1 MTEPSKKS
9 PAKLIILAVVIIAAV
24 GGYIG
29 MTQWE
34 KDQANRIEANIKAA
48 GGSVASV
55 KVSFFG
61 KSAALSN
68 LKYSWSI
75 PNLVDMT
82 LEAESMTMAGFNV
95 DALNA
100 KGVVPLADTITMS
113 NVKSDIVQAAMP
125 GVEMQAVKQSIT
137 FKSATVVGLR
147 GDFAGMKAEFEKVM
161 ATKTVNPAD
170 LPLIVAAAKTLHADS
185 ISAVEYVSRVDM
197 GLPTPMTS
205 SIGSYEVKDFN
216 LLACGPATWKDFK
229 VSAMN
234 MDIIKIGGMTMQ
246 RVVIPDVFTPLATL
260 SLPDGKPV
268 DDMDD
273 KFGMLMLDALKKEP
287 LVIKGFS
294 MSDMFVQAL
303 GPEALTLKNLS
314 LDLEL
319 SGDKLAVKKS
329 FADLVIPPAYYK
341 NADEAGALLAMAYGK
356 PLNLSGRL
364 DFTGSRNNDRLDC
377 RLADG
382 GLSEK
387 EFGAVK
393 LDGDF
398 FASVP
403 GADSLEKILKASPEW
418 LLTKANLSLEDKK
431 VAEYAFAA
439 QYEMV
444 KQFGG
449 DQSPFKSVDDV
460 RANAV
465 QQLQTQAAMA
475 PNADSKAIIEGLA
488 KLVQQSGTL
497 VISLNP
503 ATPQPI
509 SGLESIASNDSAV
522 YNVSTSF
529 TPAAPAAV
537 PAAAPTAPAAPAA
550 PAAK

>member
-9 PAKLIILAVVIIAAV
+9 PAKLIILAIVVLAAV
-24 GGYIG
+24 GGYFG

-34 KDQANRIEANIKAA
+34 KEQASRIEADIKAA

-61 KSAALSN
+61 KSATLAN
-68 LKYSWSI
+68 LKYNWSI
-75 PNLVDMT
+75 PNMVDMT
-82 LEAESMTMAGFNV
+82 LEAENMTMAGFNV

-100 KGVVPLADTITMS
+100 KGVVVLADTITMG
-113 NVKSDIVQAAMP
+113 NVKTDIIQTAMP
-125 GVEMQAVKQSIT
+125 GMEMPAAKQSIT
-137 FKSATVVGLR
+137 VKSGTVVGLR
-147 GDFAGMKAEFEKVM
+147 GDFAGMKAELEKIL

-170 LPLIVAAAKTLHADS
+170 LPRIIAAAKTLHADS
-185 ISAVEYVSRVDM
+185 VSATDYVSRVDM
-197 GLPTPMTS
+197 GLPTPMAS

-216 LLACGPATWKDFK
+216 LLSCGPAVWKDFK

-234 MDIIKIGGMTMQ
+234 MDIIKIGAMNMQ
-246 RVVIPDVFTPLATL
+246 RVVIPDVFSPMAAL
-260 SLPDGKPV
+260 SSPDGKPV

-273 KFGMLMLDALKKEP
+273 KFAPLMLDALKKEP

-294 MSDMFVQAL
+294 MTDMSVQAL

-356 PLNLSGRL
+356 PLNLSGRV
-364 DFTGSRNNDRLDC
+364 DFDGARKNDRLDC
-377 RLADG
+377 RLAG
-382 GLSEK
+382 GELSEK

-393 LDGDF
+393 LEADI
-398 FASVP
+398 FASAP

-418 LLTKANLSLEDKK
+418 LLTKASLSLEDRK

-444 KQFGG
+444 KQFG

-465 QQLQTQAAMA
+465 QQLQAQAAGA
-475 PNADSKAIIEGLA
+475 PNPDAKAVLEGLA
-488 KLVQQSGTL
+488 KLVQQPGTL

-503 ATPQPI
+503 ATPQPV
-509 SGLESIASNDSAV
+509 SELESIPTNDSAV

-529 TPAAPAAV
+529 TPSA
-537 PAAAPTAPAAPAA
+537 APAAPAA
-550 PAAK
+550 PAAQAAPAAK

>member
-9 PAKLIILAVVIIAAV
+9 PAKLIILAIVVLAAV
-24 GGYIG
+24 GGYFG
-29 MTQWE
+29 MSQWE
-34 KDQANRIEANIKAA
+34 KEQASRIEAEIKAA

-61 KSAALSN
+61 KSAVLSN
-68 LKYSWSI
+68 IKYSWSI

-82 LEAESMTMAGFNV
+82 LEAESMTLSGFNV
-95 DALNA
+95 DVLNA

-113 NVKSDIVQAAMP
+113 NVKADIVQTAMP
-125 GVEMQAVKQSIT
+125 GLEMPAAKQNIT
-137 FKSATVVGLR
+137 FKSGTVMGLR
-147 GDFAGMKAEFEKVM
+147 GDFAGMKAEFEKIL

-170 LPLIVAAAKTLHADS
+170 LPRVIAAVKTLHADS
-185 ISAVEYVSRVDM
+185 VSATEYVSRVDM

-205 SIGSYEVKDFN
+205 SIGYYEVKDFN
-216 LLACGPATWKDFK
+216 LLSCGPAVWKDFK

-234 MDIIKIGGMTMQ
+234 MDIIKIGGLSMQ
-246 RVVIPDVFTPLATL
+246 RVVVPDVFSPMAALA
-260 SLPDGKPV
+260 SDGNAI
-268 DDMDD
+268 DDMDS
-273 KFGMLMLDALKKEP
+273 KIGVMMLDALKKEP

-294 MSDMFVQAL
+294 MSDMSVQAL

-356 PLNLSGRL
+356 PLNLSGRV
-364 DFTGSRNNDRLDC
+364 DFTGARNNDRLDC
-377 RLADG
+377 QLAG
-382 GLSEK
+382 GELSEK

-393 LDGDF
+393 LDADV

-403 GADSLEKILKASPEW
+403 GADSLEKIVKASPEW
-418 LLTKANLSLEDKK
+418 LLTKANLSLEDRK

-444 KQFGG
+444 KQFG

-465 QQLQTQAAMA
+465 QQLQAQAAGA
-475 PNADSKAIIEGLA
+475 PNPDARAVLEGLA
-488 KLVQQSGTL
+488 KLVRQPGTL

-503 ATPQPI
+503 ATPQPV
-509 SGLESIASNDSAV
+509 SELESIPTNDSAV

-529 TPAAPAAV
+529 TPAPPAAV
-537 PAAAPTAPAAPAA
+537 PAA

>member
-9 PAKLIILAVVIIAAV
+9 PAKLIILAIVVLAAV
-24 GGYIG
+24 GGYFG
-29 MTQWE
+29 MSQWE
-34 KDQANRIEANIKAA
+34 KEQASRIEAEIKAA

-61 KSAALSN
+61 KSATLAG

-75 PNLVDMT
+75 PNVVDMT
-82 LEAESMTMAGFNV
+82 LEAESMTLAGFNV
-95 DALNA
+95 DSLTA
-100 KGVVPLADTITMS
+100 KGTVSLADSAAMS
-113 NVKSDIVQAAMP
+113 NVKTDIVQAAMP
-125 GVEMQAVKQSIT
+125 GMEMPAAKQSIT
-137 FKSATVVGLR
+137 LKSATATGIR
-147 GDFAGMKAEFEKVM
+147 GDFAGMRAGFEKIM
-161 ATKTVNPAD
+161 ASKMLNPAD
-170 LPLIVAAAKTLHADS
+170 LPQIIAALKTLHMDS
-185 ISAVEYVSRVDM
+185 ISAVDYVSRVDM

-205 SIGSYEVKDFN
+205 SIGSYEIKDFN
-216 LLACGPATWKDFK
+216 LLSCGPTVWKDFK

-246 RVVIPDVFTPLATL
+246 RVVVPDVFTPLAAL
-260 SLPDGKPV
+260 SSDGKPV
-268 DDMDD
+268 EEMDD
-273 KFGMLMLDALKKEP
+273 KFAALMLDALKKEP

-294 MSDMFVQAL
+294 MTDMAIQAL
-303 GPEALTLKNLS
+303 GPDPLTLKNLS

-341 NADEAGALLAMAYGK
+341 NADEVGGLLALAYGK
-356 PLNLSGRL
+356 PLNLSGRV
-364 DFTGSRNNDRLDC
+364 DFDGARKNDRLDC
-377 RLADG
+377 RLAG
-382 GLSEK
+382 GELSEK

-393 LDGDF
+393 LEADI
-398 FASVP
+398 FASAP

-418 LLTKANLSLEDKK
+418 LLTKASLSLEDRK

-444 KQFGG
+444 KQFG

-465 QQLQTQAAMA
+465 QQLQAQAAGA
-475 PNADSKAIIEGLA
+475 PNPDARAVLEGLA
-488 KLVQQSGTL
+488 KLVRQPGTL

-503 ATPQPI
+503 ATPQPV
-509 SGLESIASNDSAV
+509 SELESIPTNDSAV

-529 TPAAPAAV
+529 TPAPPAAV
-537 PAAAPTAPAAPAA
+537 PAA